1 MPVLKRR
8 LDALLTVLGLA
19 RRGIYI
25 PYRAA
30 GELASSGSLAP
41 YPALAAIL
49 EASEAAMDAQLAAI
63 EEFAAPLEALG
74 AAPPPAPRWT
84 QDWFPRL
91 DAAAAYVMVRR
102 LRPRRVVEVGSG
114 HSTRFLAR
122 AVLDAGCATR
132 ITAVDP
138 EPRARL
144 DGLDVEWVRT
154 AVQDAGFA
162 PFAALAA
169 NDLLLIDSSHVL
181 MPGTDVDHLVNR
193 VLPMLPAG
201 VHVHFHDIFLP
212 QDYPAAWGW
221 RGYNEQLAVAA
232 LIASGAY
239 AVEFASAYVVARH
252 PQRLQQ
258 GVLGR
263 LPLLP
268 GARESSLWLV
278 KVA

>member
-1 MPVLKRR
+1 VRFLKRR
-8 LDALLTVLGLA
+8 LDAVLTALGLA

-30 GELASSGSLAP
+30 GELAAPGSLAP

-49 EASEAAMDAQLAAI
+49 EASEAAMGAHLDAI
-63 EEFAAPLEALG
+63 EEFAEPLERLG

-102 LRPRRVVEVGSG
+102 HLPRRVVEVGSG
-114 HSTRFLAR
+114 HSTRFLAQ
-122 AVLDAGCATR
+122 AVRDAGCATR
-132 ITAVDP
+132 ITAIDP
-138 EPRARL
+138 APRARL
-144 DGLDVEWVRT
+144 DGLEVEFMRA
-154 AVQDAGFA
+154 AVQDAGSA
-162 PFAALAA
+162 PFAALEA

-201 VHVHFHDIFLP
+201 VRVHFHDIFLP
-212 QDYPAAWGW
+212 QDYPDEWRW

-232 LIASGAY
+232 LITSGAY

-252 PQRLQQ
+252 PQRLRR

-268 GARESSLWLV
+268 GARESSLWLR
-278 KVA
+278 KAA